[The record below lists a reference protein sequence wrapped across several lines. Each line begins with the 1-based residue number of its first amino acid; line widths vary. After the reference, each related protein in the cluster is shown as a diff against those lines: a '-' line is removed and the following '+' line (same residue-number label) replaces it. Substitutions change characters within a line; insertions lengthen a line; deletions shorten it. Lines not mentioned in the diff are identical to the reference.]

1 MIVEGDLPANLDLS
15 GSFMCIHGLVG
26 GNVDGAVKGSVNK
39 SECEAKISCTNPS
52 LNRSKPDFLLLTVRG
67 FVVL

>member
-52 LNRSKPDFLLLTVRG
+52 LKK
-67 FVVL
+67 